1 MFKCQ
6 KKMIKKKD
14 IKKFIFINY
23 SMQKNKMQKSK
34 KILNF
39 I

>member
-6 KKMIKKKD
+6 KKMIKNKD